1 MSQDVYHD
9 SSHDHPAQEL
19 DDAYQEHSYSG
30 DQYYDGDGA
39 ASGDDQASREDSGSE
54 GGDLSWCDWWIR
66 WLLLNAFFTHQSWVL
81 SMVPSEGAEVS
92 GGPPGTTLVLER
104 TVGEGKVE
112 RRYSDG
118 TRIVTFRN
126 GTEKELAPDGTSI
139 VRFVNGDVKQVPP

>member
-1 MSQDVYHD
+1 
-9 SSHDHPAQEL
+9 
-19 DDAYQEHSYSG
+19 
-30 DQYYDGDGA
+30 
-39 ASGDDQASREDSGSE
+39 
-54 GGDLSWCDWWIR
+54 
-66 WLLLNAFFTHQSWVL
+66 
-81 SMVPSEGAEVS
+81 MVPSEGAEVS